1 MLSGLLAGSR
11 YSEFEWFATWKETKM
26 IPDYSLFPPT
36 LSNVQEDMA
45 GKILPVLL
53 KIVNVGEGVSLFF

>member
-1 MLSGLLAGSR
+1 MVCYLEGNKNDPRLQP
-11 YSEFEWFATWKETKM
+11 
-26 IPDYSLFPPT
+26 IPPT